1 MELEVDRLGIFIVT
15 FTPKKE
21 IFDVTPQGCLYN
33 AHISRY
39 ISVRFPKKAHDKPF
53 QCAIQVYINDR
64 YTNLVEMKHLPAE
77 LTQSC
82 LNF

>member
-21 IFDVTPQGCLYN
+21 VFDVTPQGCLYN

-39 ISVRFPKKAHDKPF
+39 ISVRFAKKAHDKPF
-53 QCAIQVYINDR
+53 QCTIQVNHR
-64 YTNLVEMKHLPAE
+64 EN
-77 LTQSC
+77 
-82 LNF
+82 

>member
-1 MELEVDRLGIFIVT
+1 VT

-21 IFDVTPQGCLYN
+21 LFDVTPQGCLYN

-53 QCAIQVYINDR
+53 QCAIQVNANRKSRQTIS
-64 YTNLVEMKHLPAE
+64 AE
-77 LTQSC
+77 ARGLSLQSV
-82 LNF
+82 